1 MTVQIIDEDYPIPFD
16 PPVIIRDADWIGF
29 AFQHMEDDNVT
40 PIDTTGYTAEMV
52 IKDSWNG
59 ETYKTLTIGD
69 GITMTAA
76 QGLFNVVMS
85 KEDIDAL
92 DFSKAVYK
100 LVITDSSDNK
110 TCYFMGNIEIVG

>member
-1 MTVQIIDEDYPIPFD
+1 MTVKITDEDYPISFD
-16 PPVIIRDADWIGF
+16 PPVITRGADWVGF

-52 IKDSWNG
+52 IMESWNG
-59 ETYKTLTIGD
+59 ELYKTLSIGS

-76 QGLFNVVMS
+76 QGLFNVTMS
-85 KEDIDAL
+85 KEDVDAL

-100 LVITDSSDNK
+100 LIITDSGAHK
-110 TCYFMGNIEIVG
+110 TCYFMGNIEIIG

>member
-1 MTVQIIDEDYPIPFD
+1 MTVQIFDEDYPISFD
-16 PPVIIRDADWIGF
+16 PPVVIRGADWIGF

-52 IKDSWNG
+52 IKESWNG

-76 QGLFNVVMS
+76 QGLFNVSMS
-85 KEDIDAL
+85 KATIDTL
-92 DFSKAVYK
+92 DFKSGVYK
-100 LVITDSSDNK
+100 LIVTDSSNSP
-110 TCYFMGNIEIVG
+110 TCYFMGTIEIIG